1 MENHN
6 VRLSEI
12 GADDFAR
19 RFSLRA
25 ANLMWFL
32 GAGASA
38 AAGIPTAFDMVWEF
52 KQQLFISQR
61 RISPKLVADLANPTI
76 RAQLQAHIDSLGALP
91 SAGAADEY
99 ARLFETVYPAE
110 ADRRAYLE
118 AKIAGAK
125 PSGGVHR
132 PVLSLLTVRESGER
146 SLSAFPGMRRDRSSG
161 RRLAPA
167 AGGHRSRPSRAVPDP
182 RSSKACTARPS
193 RPSSK
198 PRN

>member
-61 RISPKLVADLANPTI
+61 RISPKLVADLASPTI

-118 AKIAGAK
+118 AKIAGLRESRRDHLGTEAPHPARALWSRWSWRASYSK
-125 PSGGVHR
+125 PSDDIRDVFLGDA
-132 PVLSLLTVRESGER
+132 PQR
-146 SLSAFPGMRRDRSSG
+146 S
-161 RRLAPA
+161 
-167 AGGHRSRPSRAVPDP
+167 H
-182 RSSKACTARPS
+182 
-193 RPSSK
+193 
-198 PRN
+198 